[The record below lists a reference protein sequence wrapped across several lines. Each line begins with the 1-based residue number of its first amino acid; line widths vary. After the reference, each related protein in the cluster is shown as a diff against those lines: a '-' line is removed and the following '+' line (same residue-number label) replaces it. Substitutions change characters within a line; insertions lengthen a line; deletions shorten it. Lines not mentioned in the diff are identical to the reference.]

1 MKINRPTS
9 HKQHASRGR
18 AIVIVIVCMGIAT
31 TIMMTSLQ
39 MAIRVRRQMRTEIQM
54 EQTRWMLKAASQR
67 ALNKLSEDPDY
78 TGENWDVGKALT
90 LHDDATIQIKVEAN
104 EDGRKIIS
112 ATSRIG
118 SDDNPVTATR
128 RSGRWSI
135 DSDQTE

>member
-1 MKINRPTS
+1 MKTNRPTC
-9 HKQHASRGR
+9 HQHPARLGR

-39 MAIRVRRQMRTEIQM
+39 MAIRVRRQMRTETQM

-67 ALNKLSEDPDY
+67 ALNKLSEDSNY
-78 TGENWDVGKALT
+78 TGESWNVSKALT
-90 LHDDATIQIKVEAN
+90 LHDDAIIQIEVEAN
-104 EDGRKIIS
+104 EGGRRIVS

-135 DSDQTE
+135 DSDQPE